1 MVSTQ
6 ENDIKVE
13 YDSKMLHDV
22 LNKKLDRKHPKYIY
36 IHTNK
41 FLTDSHKINTSDVI
55 NKLHI
60 VIHPVAETVQHGS
73 GRCILFY
80 LRIFL

>member
-36 IHTNK
+36 IHTNN
-41 FLTDSHKINTSDVI
+41 FLTDLHKINTSDVI

-60 VIHPVAETVQHGS
+60 VIHPVAETVQHKTGCC
-73 GRCILFY
+73 RAA
-80 LRIFL
+80 

>member
-41 FLTDSHKINTSDVI
+41 VFTDSHIKS
-55 NKLHI
+55 
-60 VIHPVAETVQHGS
+60 IHLKSETNS
-73 GRCILFY
+73 T
-80 LRIFL
+80 